1 MNWLTDFVR
10 PKVTQIAK
18 AKDIDDN
25 LWNKCPQ
32 CGQMLFSREMKKT
45 FYVCFNCGHHLKLF
59 LDKRFA
65 LLFDGGEYVE
75 IELPKT
81 ADDPLKFKDSKKYVD
96 RLKTYRK
103 ETGCDDAIRVAV
115 GEIGGIEAVVAAF
128 DFAFMGGSMGTAVGE
143 GVVKAAQIALENKAP
158 LITITASGGAR
169 MQEGILSLMQMAR
182 TTAAINNLKEAGVP
196 FISVLTDPT
205 TGGVSASF
213 AMLGD
218 VNIAEKGAVI
228 GFAGAR
234 VIEQTIR
241 EKLPQGFQRAEYLK
255 EHGMVD
261 VVVERKD
268 LKDELV
274 RVISILTHKKPQ
286 TNIKLIGTDV
296 KN

>member
-1 MNWLTDFVR
+1 MNWLSEFVR
-10 PKVTQIAK
+10 PKVTKINNT
-18 AKDIDDN
+18 KDIDDG

-45 FYVCFNCGHHLKLF
+45 SYVCFNCGHHLKLYTN
-59 LDKRFA
+59 KRFS
-65 LLFDGGEYVE
+65 LLFDGDYT
-75 IELPKT
+75 ELPLAKI
-81 ADDPLKFKDSKKYVD
+81 AEDPLKFKDSKRYAD

-103 ETGCDDAIRVAV
+103 KTETEDAIKVAA
-115 GEIGGIEAVVAAF
+115 GEIDGQKAIIAAF
-128 DFAFMGGSMGTAVGE
+128 DFAFMGGSMGMAVGE
-143 GVVKAAQIALENKAP
+143 GVVKAADYALENNCP

-169 MQEGILSLMQMAR
+169 MQDGILSLMQMAR
-182 TTAAINNLKEAGVP
+182 TTAAVNKLKENGVP

-241 EKLPQGFQRAEYLK
+241 EKLPPGFQRAEYLK

-261 VVVERKD
+261 IVVERKD
-268 LKDELV
+268 LKEQ
-274 RVISILTHKKPQ
+274 ISKI
-286 TNIKLIGTDV
+286 IKLLMLN
-296 KN
+296 KK